1 MAMLTFLAFQ
11 KRGGVVAIKSIILAK
26 LSPKLRDG
34 IWDEINILKELH
46 HPHVVALFD
55 CKQGTAHLHIIME
68 YCPMG
73 DLSIFL
79 RKRTSLARNPEL
91 QDIFKRYPNPEAGGL
106 NEVIVRHFLKQLAS
120 ALQFLNSQDLVH
132 RDVKPQNLLVNPPPL
147 SIARMAPEAL
157 PYTPKDISHIP
168 IAGLPSL
175 PMLKLA
181 DFGFARHLPK
191 TSLAETLCGSPLY
204 MAPEI
209 LRYERYDAKADLWST
224 GILAYELSTGRPP
237 WRSSNHIDLLR
248 KVELSQDVIKFAEEP
263 RVSREM
269 KTLIRSLLKRH
280 PVGRM
285 NFQQF
290 FDDPIIKGEIPGL
303 VGDDIPQPKMS
314 APASPSPR
322 VESVSRGSQAPRRA
336 YSSRDVVESDTSERF
351 VDAVDYPKTGPTMR
365 RPSIS
370 HTVTAPPGQTQ
381 RTQKKQGSS
390 NPAPPSPTDIPPP
403 LVPASQ
409 ARRTDSRSSNQS
421 AASKDTKNAAQ
432 SAKEAQ
438 EQAAHD
444 IAFER
449 DYVVVEK
456 RAVEV
461 NALADELAASPR
473 IHGGQ
478 GESPHSVM
486 RRRNTTQ
493 NTPPAGVQVAPT
505 RALQIASGKR
515 SDHFRQGS
523 YERRFRNL
531 TSTSSTLSKAVEL
544 ATGRLMNFG
553 LSPPLGFG
561 RTGGPSPPLYNP
573 FPAYPATVGG
583 PLMIEDGGKGTLP
596 QDEDSKTLHAIEE
609 SAHRSDVVYGFAEVK
624 YKQIIPLAPSVEDQG
639 LGLQG
644 AGIGEK
650 DSPLS
655 KEEDCGLTVDAMVT
669 LSEEALVLYVKSLSL
684 LARSMDIAG
693 AWWAKKTRIEAGDES
708 AASTRSGASPT
719 RGATSVRVNKVVQW
733 VRDRFNEVLEK
744 AEFVRLKLIASQQL
758 LPLDHPSHPSNHP
771 FASTSTIGASSD
783 NVRVSA
789 GVSAEKLMWT
799 RALEMGKSAAV
810 NELVGEDLP
819 GCEISYVTAIRMLE
833 AVLDSDDENAVV
845 RATSERERSGSKSEA
860 DEMVNAEDREAV
872 IKGES

>member
-1 MAMLTFLAFQ
+1 
-11 KRGGVVAIKSIILAK
+11 
-26 LSPKLRDG
+26 
-34 IWDEINILKELH
+34 
-46 HPHVVALFD
+46 
-55 CKQGTAHLHIIME
+55 
-68 YCPMG
+68 MG
-73 DLSIFL
+73 DLSLFL
-79 RKRTSLARNPEL
+79 RKRTSLARNPDF
-91 QDIFKRYPNPEAGGL
+91 QDIFTKYPNPEAGGL
-106 NEVIVRHFLKQLAS
+106 NEVVVRHFLKQLAS

-132 RDVKPQNLLVNPPPL
+132 RDVKPQNLLVNPSPQFYAKL
-147 SIARMAPEAL
+147 APEAI
-157 PYTPKDISHIP
+157 PFTPKDISHIP
-168 IAGLPSL
+168 IAGLSSL

-224 GILAYELSTGRPP
+224 GILAYELSTGKPP
-237 WRSSNHIDLLR
+237 WRSNNHIDLLR
-248 KVELSQDVIKFAEEP
+248 KVELSMDVIKFAEEP

-280 PVGRM
+280 PVGRI

-290 FDDPIIKGEIPGL
+290 FDSPIIKGEIPGL
-303 VGDDIPQPKMS
+303 VGGDVPQTKPS
-314 APASPSPR
+314 DLASPETSR
-322 VESVSRGSQAPRRA
+322 VETVPRSPQAQRRA
-336 YSSRDVVESDTSERF
+336 YSSRDVESEANERF
-351 VDAVDYPKTGPTMR
+351 VDAVDYPRTSPATR
-365 RPSIS
+365 RPSIP

-381 RTQKKQGSS
+381 QIHKKPASS
-390 NPAPPSPTDIPPP
+390 NPTHASPTDMPPP

-409 ARRTDSRSSNQS
+409 ARRVDPRLSNQS
-421 AASKDTKNAAQ
+421 TASKDTRNVAQ
-432 SAKEAQ
+432 ATKEAQ

-444 IAFER
+444 VAFER

-486 RRRNTTQ
+486 KRRYTTK
-493 NTPPAGVQVAPT
+493 NTPPAGAQVAPT

-515 SDHFRQGS
+515 PGHLRQGS
-523 YERRFRNL
+523 YERRFRTI

-544 ATGRLMNFG
+544 ATGRLMSFG

-561 RTGGPSPPLYNP
+561 RPGSPSPPSYNP
-573 FPAYPATVGG
+573 FPAYPTGPGG
-583 PLMIEDGGKGTLP
+583 PLMIEDGSRDSSP
-596 QDEDSKTLHAIEE
+596 QDEDSKTLYAIEE

-644 AGIGEK
+644 AGISEK
-650 DSPLS
+650 DVSLA
-655 KEEDCGLTVDAMVT
+655 KEEYDGLTVDAIVT

-693 AWWAKKTRIEAGDES
+693 AWWAKKTRVEAADDNMAVTRAGSTPTHS
-708 AASTRSGASPT
+708 AAG
-719 RGATSVRVNKVVQW
+719 VRVNKVVQW

-744 AEFVRLKLIASQQL
+744 AEFVRLKLLAAQQR
-758 LPLDHPSHPSNHP
+758 LPLDHPSHPNNYP
-771 FASTSTIGASSD
+771 CTSTPTIGASTD
-783 NVRVSA
+783 NVRVSP
-789 GVSAEKLMWT
+789 GVSAEKLMYT

-833 AVLDSDDENAVV
+833 AVLDSDDENAAR
-845 RATSERERSGSKSEA
+845 RAIMSEREHLDTKA
-860 DEMVNAEDREAV
+860 DAEDLVNAEDRESV
-872 IKGES
+872 LKGKLHNSVNLFS